1 MPRRPANG
9 GNPVQPPH
17 SVYVGF
23 EVPRAA
29 FADHLDRHRAGQG
42 VGGQVDVDEGIVASL
57 IQQGTARES
66 DDSPFDP
73 VALLIAFGT
82 MQRADVV
89 DDGEAWT
96 TYDRQCDAGPE
107 SQIAAVLLALA
118 PVWYRRLAPQ
128 GSHVV
133 TAQAVDAR
141 RMGRLLGLD
150 LAAIEAEAVREIPE
164 PKSWARLQANSLAE
178 KHQAVNDVARQAIDG
193 DGEEG
198 EGTEVSEEAEAA

>member
-1 MPRRPANG
+1 
-9 GNPVQPPH
+9 
-17 SVYVGF
+17 
-23 EVPRAA
+23 
-29 FADHLDRHRAGQG
+29 
-42 VGGQVDVDEGIVASL
+42 
-57 IQQGTARES
+57 
-66 DDSPFDP
+66 
-73 VALLIAFGT
+73 
-82 MQRADVV
+82 MQRDVV

-118 PVWYRRLAPQ
+118 PVWYRRLASQ
-128 GSHVV
+128 NSHVV

-178 KHQAVNDVARQAIDG
+178 KRQAVNDVARQAIDG

-198 EGTEVSEEAEAA
+198 EGTEVSEEAEAALGRTQRAFTTPIRVAEARFCRVLVLSEGSRTATCQRHQLSNSAV